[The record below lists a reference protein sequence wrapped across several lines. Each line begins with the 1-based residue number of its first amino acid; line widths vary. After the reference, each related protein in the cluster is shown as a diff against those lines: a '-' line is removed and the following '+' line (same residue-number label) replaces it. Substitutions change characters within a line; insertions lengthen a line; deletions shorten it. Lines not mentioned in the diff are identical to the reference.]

1 MNCYAAAGWGDR
13 VKMLI
18 SNNCCRCH
26 IHQLSPLGKWLA
38 QREVEAAQ
46 QWVCVDMPILPPIRT
61 LGSQEVEKLCVLSLP
76 LPCHWSGFP
85 CKFHLLTSSPILPAM
100 YKRQGDRARDL
111 RDYLQG
117 QGQRR
122 YYDDESQF
130 FQAETDAYISMA
142 QLENGL
148 SAIEVAAGHVRALSE
163 LVAGQEGELQQQ
175 MDQVDEA
182 LATIQRHEDHQKIWS
197 APFYPL
203 LLEQWKQIKHSIG
216 EGGDGSSLRLK
227 VFSLISTCSL
237 SRTIDTRMLLAYSFP
252 TIIVNNLGT
261 RWYQSAEDVDDAKR
275 AINYKERT
283 LMACSDVKEKIDQ
296 MLKSFK
302 GDEDERFEQIADVF
316 NNPRTDELYV
326 GGHSKDTVRRMYMKL
341 LRPNL
346 AWGYQELQNLMI
358 FICSYCWKA
367 CWRLTRQGMYQE
379 TASQTTASQ
388 TTASQTTASLT
399 GILTPELLKKCVSAR
414 WQAQVC
420 REFSRCVDTFG
431 QSAVRELVQSQT
443 DGNIASI
450 HEWKTPAFTNELPKP
465 LVAINLGELKDD
477 IMVENVIRASK
488 TCHFFSIMVSVTL
501 GQTRRTAVV
510 DSLAR
515 LVEISDLM
523 KFRVFVVTRDEEEEE
538 EASRS
543 TRVLELGRALARRS
557 VGARVWV
564 Q

>member
-1 MNCYAAAGWGDR
+1 MEKKLGD
-13 VKMLI
+13 
-18 SNNCCRCH
+18 
-26 IHQLSPLGKWLA
+26 
-38 QREVEAAQ
+38 
-46 QWVCVDMPILPPIRT
+46 
-61 LGSQEVEKLCVLSLP
+61 
-76 LPCHWSGFP
+76 
-85 CKFHLLTSSPILPAM
+85 
-100 YKRQGDRARDL
+100 
-111 RDYLQG
+111 LQ

-122 YYDDESQF
+122 YYDDWRFCFESQ

-142 QLENGL
+142 HVENGL

-182 LATIQRHEDHQKIWS
+182 LATIQRHEEHQKIWS

-203 LLEQWKQIKHSIG
+203 LLEQWKQIKHAIG
-216 EGGDGSSLRLK
+216 EGGEGSSLRLK
-227 VFSLISTCSL
+227 VFALISTCSL

-252 TIIVNNLGT
+252 TIMFQHGF
-261 RWYQSAEDVDDAKR
+261 QSAEDVDDAKR
-275 AINYKERT
+275 SINYRERT

-296 MLKSFK
+296 MLKRFE
-302 GDEDERFEQIADVF
+302 GDEDKRFEQIADLW

-346 AWGYQELQNLMI
+346 AWGYQELQNLMHS
-358 FICSYCWKA
+358 ICSYCSKA
-367 CWRLTRQGMYQE
+367 CSRKMLHAAWRTRHGLDQAIASRASQT

-399 GILTPELLKKCVSAR
+399 TASLTPELIRKCVSAR

-420 REFSRCVDTFG
+420 RQFSRCVDTFG

-443 DGNIASI
+443 DGDIASI
-450 HEWKTPAFTNELPKP
+450 HEWKTPAFQNELPKP

-477 IMVENVIRASK
+477 MVEKVIQASN
-488 TCHFFSIMVSVTL
+488 TCHFFSITVSVTL
-501 GQTRRTAVV
+501 GQTRRRAVV

-523 KFRVFVVTRDEEEEE
+523 KFRVFVTKEEE

-543 TRVLELGRALARRS
+543 TRVLELDRALARRS

-564 Q
+564 R

>member
-1 MNCYAAAGWGDR
+1 MEKKLGD
-13 VKMLI
+13 
-18 SNNCCRCH
+18 
-26 IHQLSPLGKWLA
+26 
-38 QREVEAAQ
+38 
-46 QWVCVDMPILPPIRT
+46 
-61 LGSQEVEKLCVLSLP
+61 
-76 LPCHWSGFP
+76 
-85 CKFHLLTSSPILPAM
+85 
-100 YKRQGDRARDL
+100 
-111 RDYLQG
+111 LQ

-122 YYDDESQF
+122 YYGDESQ

-142 QLENGL
+142 REH
-148 SAIEVAAGHVRALSE
+148 A
-163 LVAGQEGELQQQ
+163 
-175 MDQVDEA
+175 
-182 LATIQRHEDHQKIWS
+182 
-197 APFYPL
+197 
-203 LLEQWKQIKHSIG
+203 IG
-216 EGGDGSSLRLK
+216 EGGEGSSLRLK
-227 VFSLISTCSL
+227 VFALISTCSL

-379 TASQTTASQ
+379 TASQ

-543 TRVLELGRALARRS
+543 TRVLELDRALARRS